1 MSGFKLIAI
10 RPLIGCDSRFSKNLQ
25 KGQIYKFYQ
34 EYNFHDKEGKLIKN
48 NDFKSTKNVN
58 IEVYSITNNGTIPC
72 NLYNSKIEGI
82 EINVSAIV
90 GKNGSG
96 KSSLLELLYACCYS
110 IASKKGIIKNHS
122 DLAELINS
130 PGINHNALFNKI
142 NQIQDFF
149 EGLQVEIFYE
159 IDNEYYSVRS
169 ENQNLYHRILS
180 QKNKISSFENGFFN
194 DDNLER
200 KFSYVFDRLFYYTIA
215 INYSLYGLN
224 SENESNWLND
234 LFHKNDGY
242 QTPLVINPFRNKGN
256 IDVNNEYHLAQ
267 TRLFTNL
274 VNDNYSLKSPV
285 NNKEINLILFTLD
298 FNKFNTLGNLS
309 IDNIIE
315 QFKKE
320 YELSDTNFIINVYN
334 SLYRDKNYRLKE
346 IDEKRIKNFD
356 IISKYIYRKVF
367 KIALNYEEYHEHFEI
382 PINEKPIPK
391 IRDFFKQLLK
401 LQDDKSHITLK
412 LRQVLNSI
420 RFNILGEDEIYKWV
434 EENDDYEKIPN
445 KIKKHYFKI
454 NINDFVNRIKIIK
467 KQHPNFEI
475 IELIPAACYIPK
487 FGIQNS
493 LSEKSISNFEDLSSG
508 EQQFIHSIQS
518 ILYHISNINSVFYS
532 SSPKIKYNYI
542 NLILD
547 EIELYY
553 HPEFQRIFVSQLL
566 QNIKNLKIEHI
577 KGINILFSTHSPF
590 ILSDIPSQNIL
601 KLEDGKSFD
610 SETSENTFCANIHDL
625 LANDFF
631 LKNGFMGEFAKSEIN
646 QVINFL
652 NIEKQKNRVKELQI
666 LIKSTDN
673 EEDKRL
679 FTKEL
684 RNKQIKITNSENLD
698 PKVDKEYSKKIIEL
712 VGEPM
717 LSSSLMELFSE
728 AYPSEKETYITSQI
742 ERLSNLIKRT

>member
-1 MSGFKLIAI
+1 MSGLKLIAI

-25 KGQIYKFYQ
+25 KGRIYKFYQ
-34 EYNFHDKEGKLIKN
+34 EYNFHDKEGKLIEN
-48 NDFKSTKNVN
+48 NDFKSAENINV
-58 IEVYSITNNGTIPC
+58 EVYSITNNGTIPC
-72 NLYNSKIEGI
+72 NLYKDKIEGI

-110 IASKKGIIKNHS
+110 IASKKGIIKSHG

-169 ENQNLYHRILS
+169 ENQNLHHRILT
-180 QKNKISSFENGFFN
+180 QKNKIGSFENGFFN
-194 DDNLER
+194 DDTLER
-200 KFSYVFDRLFYYTIA
+200 KFSYVFDKLFYYTIA

-298 FNKFNTLGNLS
+298 FNKFNSLGNLS

-454 NINDFVNRIKIIK
+454 NINDFVNRIKTIK

-493 LSEKSISNFEDLSSG
+493 SSKKSISNFEDLSSG

-566 QNIKNLKIEHI
+566 QSIRNLKIEHI

-601 KLEDGKSFD
+601 KLEDGKSLD

-652 NIEKQKNRVKELQI
+652 NIEKQKYRVKELQI

-673 EEDKRL
+673 KEDKRL